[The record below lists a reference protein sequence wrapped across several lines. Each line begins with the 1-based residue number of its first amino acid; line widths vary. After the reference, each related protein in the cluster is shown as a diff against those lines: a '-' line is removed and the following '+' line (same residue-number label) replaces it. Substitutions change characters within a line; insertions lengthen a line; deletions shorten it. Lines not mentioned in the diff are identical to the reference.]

1 MENDNYYVGSRGIL
15 KSCNYFSS
23 NPISSI
29 RRMAFYPE
37 LKTIKQTKNPVI
49 YVCNSAMLHFNTIVQ
64 YIDFSFV
71 LVSGDS
77 DDSMPFDVLKNE
89 EFETLISNP
98 FLLHWFS
105 QNMTIDHPK
114 ITKIPIGMD
123 YHTMC
128 VKQIWGPITTPKN
141 QEFLLTS
148 IRKIPFYERFYEK
161 QVKCYANFHFQM
173 DTKYGKDRKDALAQI
188 PRNLVYYEPVMVP
201 RLKTWNTQK
210 EFAFVISP
218 HGGGYDC
225 HRLWEALILGC
236 IPIVK
241 TSPIDKLYYGLP
253 VLIVNKWSDIT
264 MELLT
269 NTIIDFKEKEINNMF
284 SYEKLTLHYWTKKMK
299 GFQVDI

>member
-1 MENDNYYVGSRGIL
+1 MENDNYYIGSRGIL

-37 LKTIKQTKNPVI
+37 LKTIKQMKNPVI

-64 YIDFSFV
+64 YIDFSFI

-77 DDSMPFDVLKNE
+77 DDSMPFDVLTSE
-89 EFETLISNP
+89 VFEKLISNH

-114 ITKIPIGMD
+114 ITRMPIGMD
-123 YHTMC
+123 YHTMESRD
-128 VKQIWGPITTPKN
+128 VWGPITIAST
-141 QEFLLTS
+141 QEVLLNGVKS
-148 IRKIPFYERFYEK
+148 NSIPFYEREL
-161 QVKCYANFHFQM
+161 KCYSNFHFQM
-173 DTKYGKDRKDALAQI
+173 NTKYGQDRKDAVAQI
-188 PRNLVYYEPVMVP
+188 PTDLVYYEPQIVP
-201 RLKTWNTQK
+201 RLKSWNTQK
-210 EFAFVISP
+210 EYAFIISP

-241 TSPIDKLYYGLP
+241 TSPIDKLYEDLP
-253 VLIVNKWSDIT
+253 VFIVKSWSDIT
-264 MELLT
+264 MELLVKT
-269 NTIIDFKEKEINNMF
+269 VDKFKIKHQRGEFK
-284 SYEKLTLHYWTKKMK
+284 YEKLSLQYWMTQIKN
-299 GFQVDI
+299 I

>member
-37 LKTIKQTKNPVI
+37 LKTIKQMKNPII
-49 YVCNSAMLHFNTIVQ
+49 YVCNSAILHFNTIVP

-77 DDSMPFDVLKNE
+77 DDTMPYDVLKPDA
-89 EFETLISNP
+89 FEIFISNP
-98 FLLHWFS
+98 FLLHWYS
-105 QNMTIDHPK
+105 QNMTVDHPK
-114 ITKIPIGMD
+114 ITPIPIGMD

-128 VKQIWGPITTPKN
+128 TKVIWGPITTPKN

-148 IRKIPFYERFYEK
+148 IRKIPFYERSC
-161 QVKCYANFHFQM
+161 KCYANFHFQM
-173 DTKYGKDRKDALAQI
+173 NTKYGQDRQDAVDQI
-188 PRNLVYYEPVMVP
+188 SSELVYYEPKMVT

-210 EFAFVISP
+210 EYAFVISP

-241 TSPIDKLYYGLP
+241 TSPIDKLYEGLP
-253 VLIVNKWSDIT
+253 VLIVTEWSDVSID
-264 MELLT
+264 LLT
-269 NTIIDFKEKEINNMF
+269 KTILEYKEKEINKEF
-284 SYEKLTLHYWTKKMK
+284 LYEKLSLQYWINKFK
-299 GFQVDI
+299 VSN

>member
-37 LKTIKQTKNPVI
+37 LKIIKQMKNPII
-49 YVCNSAMLHFNTIVQ
+49 YVCNSAILHFNTIVP

-77 DDSMPFDVLKNE
+77 DDTMPYDVLKPDT
-89 EFETLISNP
+89 FETFISNP
-98 FLLHWFS
+98 FLLHWYS

-114 ITKIPIGMD
+114 ITPIPIGMD

-128 VKQIWGPITTPKN
+128 TKVIWGPITTPKN

-148 IRKIPFYERFYEK
+148 IRKIPFHERLC
-161 QVKCYANFHFQM
+161 KCYANFHFQM
-173 DTKYGKDRKDALAQI
+173 NTKYGQDRQDAVDQI
-188 PRNLVYYEPVMVP
+188 SSELVYYEPKMVT

-210 EFAFVISP
+210 EYAFVISP

-241 TSPIDKLYYGLP
+241 TSPIDKLYEGLP
-253 VLIVNKWSDIT
+253 VLIVKEWSDVTID
-264 MELLT
+264 LLT
-269 NTIIDFKEKEINNMF
+269 KTILEYKEKEINKEF
-284 SYEKLTLHYWTKKMK
+284 LYEKLSLQYWINKFK
-299 GFQVDI
+299 VSN

>member
-1 MENDNYYVGSRGIL
+1 MENDNYYVGSRGL
-15 KSCNYFSS
+15 MKSCNYFSS

-37 LKTIKQTKNPVI
+37 LKTIKQMKKPII
-49 YVCNSAMLHFNTIVQ
+49 YVCNSAIIHFNTIVP
-64 YIDFSFV
+64 YINFSFV

-77 DDSMPFDVLKNE
+77 DDTMPYDVLKSDI
-89 EFETLISNP
+89 FELFISNP
-98 FLLHWFS
+98 YLLHWFS

-114 ITKIPIGMD
+114 ITRIPIGMD

-128 VKQIWGPITTPKN
+128 TKVIWGPITTPKN

-148 IRKIPFYERFYEK
+148 IRKIPFYERYY
-161 QVKCYANFHFQM
+161 KCYANFHFQM
-173 DTKYGKDRKDALAQI
+173 NTKYGQDRQDAVKEISSDLI
-188 PRNLVYYEPVMVP
+188 FYEPQIVT

-210 EFAFVISP
+210 EYAFVISP

-241 TSPIDKLYYGLP
+241 TSPIDKLYEGLP
-253 VLIVNKWSDIT
+253 VLIINKWSDIT
-264 MELLT
+264 SELLT
-269 NTIIDFKEKEINNMF
+269 KTIIEFKEKHLNNDF
-284 SYEKLTLHYWTKKMK
+284 LYEKLSLQYWTNKFKN
-299 GFQVDI
+299 I

>member
-1 MENDNYYVGSRGIL
+1 MENDNYYVGSRGLL

-37 LKTIKQTKNPVI
+37 LKTINHMKNPII
-49 YVCNSAMLHFNTIVQ
+49 YVCNSAILHFNTIMP

-77 DDSMPFDVLKNE
+77 DDTMPYDILKPDA
-89 EFETLISNP
+89 FETFISNP

-105 QNMTIDHPK
+105 QNMTINHAK

-128 VKQIWGPITTPKN
+128 TKVVWGPITTPKN
-141 QEFLLTS
+141 QEFLLNS

-161 QVKCYANFHFQM
+161 DMKCYANFHFQM
-173 DTKYGKDRKDALAQI
+173 NTKYGKDRQDAIAEI
-188 PRNLVYYEPVMVP
+188 PADLVYYEPTMVS

-210 EFAFVISP
+210 EYAFVISP

-241 TSPIDKLYYGLP
+241 TSPIDNLYEGLP
-253 VLIVNKWSDIT
+253 VLIVKEWSHIT
-264 MELLT
+264 IDLLT
-269 NTIIDFKEKEINNMF
+269 KTIVDFKEKEVNKEFI
-284 SYEKLTLHYWTKKMK
+284 YEKLSLQYWINKFKS
-299 GFQVDI
+299 F